1 MPSRAS
7 KKAVNPDGI
16 AEGFERQRLLVVPE
30 YRLREVAT
38 LPLLRDLRV
47 TDLGQFWEAKRHL
60 MTRPKGISAHVWIYC
75 LAGRGGA
82 EVGGKQY
89 ALGAGDL
96 IVLPAKKAHRYFADP
111 DIPWTIFWFHITGE
125 RAADHAAALGL
136 SLANPVLHAPATDEL
151 QRAFEDVHRHALDGF
166 TDAGMLA
173 VATSFIRMVGMFRLG
188 ARSRNEKVRG
198 SEDRL
203 AQVVDAIQQDL
214 LQPWTVGAMAKSAAM
229 SVAHFSERFKTQTG
243 MSPMAYVIH
252 LRMQR
257 AAALLQWAEAP
268 VAEVAARVGY
278 EDAYYFSRLF
288 RSVFGVSPRAYRKH
302 LNAGN

>member
-1 MPSRAS
+1 VPKRIARRA
-7 KKAVNPDGI
+7 AIPEGI
-16 AEGFERQRLLVVPE
+16 AEGFERQRLLVVPGF
-30 YRLREVAT
+30 RLREVAT

-60 MTRPKGISAHVWIYC
+60 MTRRKGIPEHVWIYC

-89 ALGAGDL
+89 ELGAGDL
-96 IVLPAKKAHRYFADP
+96 IVLPARKAHRYFADP
-111 DIPWTIFWFHITGE
+111 ETPWTIFWFHITGD
-125 RAADHAAALGL
+125 RAADHASALGL
-136 SLANPVLHAPATDEL
+136 DLAHPVLHAPATDEL

-173 VATSFIRMVGMFRLG
+173 VATGFIRMVGMFRLG

-214 LQPWTVGAMAKSAAM
+214 LQPWTVGAMAESAAM

-268 VAEVAARVGY
+268 VAEIAARVGY

>member
-1 MPSRAS
+1 MRKRLPSI
-7 KKAVNPDGI
+7 PGGI
-16 AEGFERQRLLVVPE
+16 ADGFERQRLLIVPE

-47 TDLGQFWEAKRHL
+47 TDLGQFWEAKRHF
-60 MTRPKGISAHVWIYC
+60 MNRPKGITRHVWIYC

-82 EVGGKQY
+82 ELGGKQY
-89 ALGAGDL
+89 TLGAGDL
-96 IVLPAKKAHRYFADP
+96 IVLPARKAHRYFADP
-111 DIPWTIFWFHITGE
+111 EIPWTILWFHITGE

-136 SLANPVLHAPATDEL
+136 DLAHPVLHAPATDEL
-151 QRAFEDVHRHALDGF
+151 QRAFEEIHRHALDGF

-173 VATSFIRMVGMFRLG
+173 VATAFIRMVGMFRLG
-188 ARSRNEKVRG
+188 ARSRNERVRS

-203 AQVVDAIQQDL
+203 AEVVDAIQQDL
-214 LQPWTVGAMAKSAAM
+214 LNPWTVSAMAESAAM
-229 SVAHFSERFKTQTG
+229 SVAHFSELFKRQTG

-288 RSVFGVSPRAYRKH
+288 RSVFGVSPRAYRQH
-302 LNAGN
+302 LNAGS